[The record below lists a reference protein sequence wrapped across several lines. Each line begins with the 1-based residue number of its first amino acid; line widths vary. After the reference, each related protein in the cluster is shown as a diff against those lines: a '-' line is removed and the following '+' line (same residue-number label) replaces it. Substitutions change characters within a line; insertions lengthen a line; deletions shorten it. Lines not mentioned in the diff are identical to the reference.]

1 VRTKFAEAYN
11 AINLARNGGLDFYN
25 ASMPPFW
32 ELEGAPFGTGSDNLC
47 TVVTGDT
54 PDSEQGAARYFK
66 LRLAAPGPVA
76 LVQEVARRFVQPA
89 FTSEFGLRHT
99 QMKDV
104 PGFKPVPNDW
114 HLDNARAP
122 AGYEYLLEAQL
133 ISDCEI
139 SLCFSVRVVTGKAK
153 ISARFKMSATQTE
166 EVVVYPALESGAW
179 VRPVVIRDLSAKTLQ
194 SFAIIAEKLSSVGL
208 AEVHVGCVMLI
219 NGAYAVVPYTGDP
232 MADAIPPGTMVFA
245 VGDSC
250 PLGFEKVVLTN
261 MPERSRAYLKNAAS
275 TDLVVEGDGKHSHSD
290 ALVKMEPEVNW
301 VHQLTNLGRGAQG
314 ESTLFYPAD
323 DGGPPHTHPLS
334 EAESTP
340 PTRDIIMCRRIG

>member
-1 VRTKFAEAYN
+1 MRTKFAEAYN

-25 ASMPPFW
+25 SSMPPFW

-47 TVVTGDT
+47 TVVTGET

-66 LRLAAPGPVA
+66 LRLVAPGPVS

-89 FTSEFGLRHT
+89 FATAFGLRYPA
-99 QMKDV
+99 MKDV
-104 PGFKPVPNDW
+104 VGFKPVPNDW
-114 HLDNARAP
+114 RLDNARAP
-122 AGYEYLLEAQL
+122 AGYEWLVDAHL
-133 ISDCEI
+133 IGDCEI
-139 SLCFSVRVVTGKAK
+139 SLCFSVRVTAGKAK

-179 VRPVVIRDLSAKTLQ
+179 VRPVVMRDLSAKTLGAF
-194 SFAIIAEKLSSVGL
+194 SIVAEKHPSVGL
-208 AEVHVGCVMLI
+208 AEVHIGCVMLI
-219 NGAYAVVPYTGDP
+219 NGSYAVVPYTGDP
-232 MADAIPPGTMVFA
+232 MAEAIPPGTMVFA

-250 PLGFEKVVLTN
+250 PAGFEKVVLTN
-261 MPERSRAYLKNAAS
+261 MPERSRAYLKNSAS
-275 TDLVVEGDGKHSHSD
+275 SDLVVEGNGKHNHAD
-290 ALVKMEPEVNW
+290 AIVKMEPETDW
-301 VHQLTNLGRGAQG
+301 VHQLTNYGRGAQG

-334 EAESTP
+334 EAETTP